1 MRILNLRIPYI
12 VSDERKS
19 LFNSAAN
26 LFGILRDYVQ
36 VGGSMSVAAE
46 EAEGESGQTTDPDFQ
61 GWLHN
66 DPMVTM
72 NPTSRYGD
80 DATGFLA
87 GAEVENPELGR
98 TDD

>member
-1 MRILNLRIPYI
+1 MLIDMHMSN
-12 VSDERKS
+12 ERKT
-19 LFNSAAN
+19 LIDSAAN

-36 VGGSMSVAAE
+36 AGSISVATE
-46 EAEGESGQTTDPDFQ
+46 NAEGESDQTTDPDFQ

-87 GAEVENPELGR
+87 GAEIENPELGR

>member
-1 MRILNLRIPYI
+1 MS
-12 VSDERKS
+12 VDRKS
-19 LFNSAAN
+19 LLGSAATW
-26 LFGILRDYVQ
+26 FAVLRDYLRAGIAVPL
-36 VGGSMSVAAE
+36 AAE
-46 EAEGESGQTTDPDFQ
+46 TAESEQDQITDPDFER
-61 GWLHN
+61 WLVS

-87 GAEVENPELGR
+87 GAELENPELGR

>member
-1 MRILNLRIPYI
+1 MELATLINLHM
-12 VSDERKS
+12 SNERKS
-19 LFNSAAN
+19 LFDSAAN

-36 VGGSMSVAAE
+36 AGGSMSIAAE
-46 EAEGESGQTTDPDFQ
+46 KAEGGSGQTIDPDFQ

-80 DATGFLA
+80 DATGFLT
-87 GAEVENPELGR
+87 GGELENPELGR

>member
-1 MRILNLRIPYI
+1 MVIDMHMSN
-12 VSDERKS
+12 ERKS
-19 LFNSAAN
+19 LFDSAVD

-36 VGGSMSVAAE
+36 AGGSMSVAAE
-46 EAEGESGQTTDPDFQ
+46 EAEGESDQTTDPDFQ

-72 NPTSRYGD
+72 NPASRYGD

-87 GAEVENPELGR
+87 GAELENPDLDR
-98 TDD
+98 MDD